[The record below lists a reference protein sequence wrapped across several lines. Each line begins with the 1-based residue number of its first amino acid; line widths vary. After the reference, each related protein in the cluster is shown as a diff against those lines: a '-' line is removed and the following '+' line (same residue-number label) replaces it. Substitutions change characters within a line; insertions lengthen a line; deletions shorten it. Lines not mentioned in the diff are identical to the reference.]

1 MQNQQLELFNKNKS
15 FNLKEKK
22 EIFLR
27 SIISKNSKSQNKYK
41 RVALSTI
48 RYAGGKSLAKDFP
61 PAYLIVDKA
70 TLLYLF

>member
-15 FNLKEKK
+15 LNLKEKK

-27 SIISKNSKSQNKYK
+27 SITSKNNKSQNKYK

-48 RYAGGKSLAKDFP
+48 RYAGGKSLAVGHLS
-61 PAYLIVDKA
+61 LIHI
-70 TLLYLF
+70 